1 LRLEN
6 FKYLELLKYNERWV
20 GGENMA
26 EMIIPYPQLRSIL
39 EKTCELAVAK
49 PRAEE

>member
-1 LRLEN
+1 
-6 FKYLELLKYNERWV
+6 
-20 GGENMA
+20 MA